1 MRVEIDNWRW
11 AGTPFY
17 LRTGKRLPRRVTEI
31 AVRFQPVPHLPF
43 ARSDIGDVE
52 PNEMVLSVQP
62 DEGASLR
69 LVAKVPGQTMSVRPV
84 QMEFKYGTSF
94 LGDSPEAYERLL
106 HDALL
111 RRGDPLHPRG
121 RGRGRVADRAADPRR
136 LGVRARRRRS
146 TRPAARG
153 RRRPTS
159 CSPSAG
165 EAGGRCEEG
174 GARAQPVDGART
186 STSSRSSASSI
197 ACTASSRTSAGGRR
211 SPAR

>member
-1 MRVEIDNWRW
+1 
-11 AGTPFY
+11 
-17 LRTGKRLPRRVTEI
+17 
-31 AVRFQPVPHLPF
+31 
-43 ARSDIGDVE
+43 
-52 PNEMVLSVQP
+52 MVLSVQP

-111 RRGDPLHPRG
+111 GDATLFTR
-121 RGRGRVADRAADPRR
+121 ADEVEAEWRIVAADPRR
-136 LGVRARRRRS
+136 LGIRPRAVRS

-159 CSPSAG
+159 CSPFAG
-165 EAGGRCEEG
+165 EAGGRCEAAAVPG
-174 GARAQPVDGART
+174 AQPVEG
-186 STSSRSSASSI
+186 
-197 ACTASSRTSAGGRR
+197 
-211 SPAR
+211 